1 VPSAKEILA
10 DLKKKGK
17 EQYKAIY
24 ARHGIPP
31 ERSFG
36 VLTSELKKIA
46 KSIKGQQK
54 LAMDLYATG
63 MMEPMY
69 LAGLVPDGA
78 KMSKQEL
85 QAWAAGTHGMP
96 MIAEYTVPWVT
107 TDNPAAR
114 ELAKEWMA
122 SKQESVASS
131 GWCTYVGVMGTTVD
145 EKLDLKEIRALLQKV
160 VKEIH
165 AAPNRVKYTMNG
177 FVIGVGTYVKPLLKE
192 AKSAAKEIGE
202 VRVDMGETEC
212 KVPLASEYIAKAE
225 RAGKVGKKK
234 KTMRC

>member
-10 DLKKKGK
+10 EMKKKGK

-46 KSIKGQQK
+46 KSIKGQQG
-54 LAMDLYATG
+54 LAMELYATG
-63 MMEPMY
+63 IVEPMY
-69 LAGLVPDGA
+69 LAGLVADGA
-78 KMSKQEL
+78 KMTKQEL
-85 QAWAAGTHGMP
+85 QAWATGTHGMP
-96 MIAEYTVPWVT
+96 MIAEYTVPWVA

-131 GWCTYVGVMGTTVD
+131 GWCTYMGVMGTTAD
-145 EKLDLKEIRALLQKV
+145 EKLDLKEIEALLRKV

-165 AAPNRVKYTMNG
+165 PAQNRVKYTMNG

-192 AKSAAKEIGE
+192 AKATAKEIGE
-202 VRVDMGETEC
+202 VTVDMGETEC

-225 RAGKVGKKK
+225 KAGKVGKKK